1 MWKKKNQRNCVKQT
15 EVLNAKK
22 SFGAIEPIVN
32 LINIDINDF
41 DEISTDE
48 KSEMIVVFRNSEF
61 SMKIIFAAIQIAQ
74 TEFEK
79 TKKTKNRIMNKMIE
93 KKNKKQK
100 LFVSK
105 NLRQNE

>member
-1 MWKKKNQRNCVKQT
+1 MKQA
-15 EVLNAKK
+15 EVLNVKK
-22 SFGAIEPIVN
+22 SFETTELTVN
-32 LINIDINDF
+32 LISIGIDDF

-48 KSEMIVVFRNSEF
+48 KFEMIVVFRNSEF